1 MNTYLLA
8 LIMIISALLNSSPAQ
23 TPGLEGIWEGKLS
36 AGPNTLR
43 LVFRITKS
51 QQGGLS
57 AQLDSPDQ
65 GATGLPVDTVSLE
78 GNAVRFEMKRFA
90 ALYEA
95 KVDAGFTELTGV
107 WKQGG
112 VELPLVMKRVLSE
125 TKPSRPQEPQKPY
138 PYDEEEVAYDNPKA
152 GIRLAGTL
160 TTPRGKGPFPA
171 VVLITGSGPQDRNE
185 TIFGHKPFMVL
196 ADHLTRNGI
205 AVLRVDDRGVGGS
218 TGNTGTATT
227 EDFTE
232 DVLAGVGFLKTRGL
246 IDPKRIGLIGHS
258 EGGIIAPLAATKST
272 DIAFIVLMAGTGLT
286 GEEILYLQGAL
297 ILKASGAGDQTIEES
312 RKNQERIFSIIKS
325 EKDPK
330 EAEKRLM
337 ELRDEAVA
345 KMTDEQKKAGGEKAA
360 EAQLRGVN
368 TPWFRYF
375 LTYDPKPALTKVKCP
390 VLAVNGER
398 DLQVP
403 YKENLAAIESALK
416 AGRNKNVTIVM
427 LPELNH
433 LFQKAATGSPSEYAR
448 IEETMNPLALKTI
461 SDWIIERT
469 GKR

>member
-1 MNTYLLA
+1 MMNTFLIA
-8 LIMIISALLNSSPAQ
+8 LTMIISAVLYSTSAQ
-23 TPGLEGIWEGKLS
+23 TPGLEGIWEGTLN

-43 LVFRITKS
+43 LVFRITKTPE
-51 QQGGLS
+51 GGLS
-57 AQLDSPDQ
+57 ALLDSPDQ
-65 GATGLPVDTVSLE
+65 GARGLPVDSVSLE
-78 GNAVRFEMKRFA
+78 SGNVRFDMKRFA
-90 ALYEA
+90 ATYEA
-95 KVDAGFTELTGV
+95 KVNADFTELSGT

-112 VELPLVMKRVLSE
+112 AELPLVMKRVLGE
-125 TKPSRPQEPQKPY
+125 TKPNRPQEPRKPY
-138 PYDEEEVAYDNPKA
+138 PYDEEEVAYENPKA
-152 GIRLAGTL
+152 GIKLAATL
-160 TTPRGKGPFPA
+160 TTPRGKGPSPA
-171 VVLITGSGPQDRNE
+171 VILITGSGPQDRNE

-218 TGNTGTATT
+218 TGNISTATT

-232 DVLAGVGFLKTRGL
+232 DVLAGVAFLKTRKE

-297 ILKASGAGDQTIEES
+297 ILKASGANDQAIEES
-312 RKNQERIFSIIKS
+312 RKNQERIFAIIKS

-345 KMTDEQKKAGGEKAA
+345 KMTEEQKKAGGEKAA
-360 EAQLRGVN
+360 EAQLKSVN

-375 LTYDPKPALTKVKCP
+375 LTYDPKPALTRVKCP

-403 YKENLAAIESALK
+403 YKENLEAIETALK
-416 AGRNKNVTIVM
+416 AGGNKDVTIVM

-433 LFQKAATGSPSEYAR
+433 LFQKAATGSPLEYAR

-461 SDWIIERT
+461 SDWIVRQT
-469 GKR
+469 R

>member
-8 LIMIISALLNSSPAQ
+8 LIMIISASLNSSSAQ
-23 TPGLEGIWEGKLS
+23 TSGLEGIWEGKLS

-65 GATGLPVDTVSLE
+65 GATGLPVDTVNLE

-90 ALYEA
+90 ATYEA

-125 TKPSRPQEPQKPY
+125 TKPNRPQEPQKPY

-218 TGNTGTATT
+218 TGNISTATT

-232 DVLAGVGFLKTRGL
+232 DVLAGVGFLKTRKE
-246 IDPKRIGLIGHS
+246 IDTKRIGLIGHS
-258 EGGIIAPLAATKST
+258 EGGIIAPLAATKSS

-286 GEEILYLQGAL
+286 GEEILYMQGAL
-297 ILKASGAGDQTIEES
+297 IVKSTGASEKDVEVS
-312 RKNQERIFSIIKS
+312 RKNQERIFAIIKS
-325 EKDPK
+325 EKDPN

-337 ELRDEAVA
+337 EIRDEAVA
-345 KMTDEQKKAGGEKAA
+345 KMTEEQKKAGADRAA
-360 EAQLRGVN
+360 EAQLKSVN

-375 LTYDPKPALTKVKCP
+375 LTYDPKPALTRVKCP

-403 YKENLAAIESALK
+403 YKENLEAIETALK
-416 AGRNKNVTIVM
+416 AGGNKDVTIVM

-461 SDWIIERT
+461 TDWIIKRT
-469 GKR
+469 GQR

>member
-1 MNTYLLA
+1 MKRNLIA
-8 LIMIISALLNSSPAQ
+8 LILIISAFQNSSPAQ
-23 TPGLEGIWEGKLS
+23 TPGLEGIWEGTLNI
-36 AGPNTLR
+36 GPTTLR

-65 GATGLPVDTVSLE
+65 GATGLPVDAISLE
-78 GNAVRFEMKRFA
+78 GSAVRFEMKRFA

-95 KVDAGFTELTGV
+95 TVNAGFTELTGT

-125 TKPSRPQEPQKPY
+125 TKPNRPQEPRKPY
-138 PYDEEEVAYDNPKA
+138 PYDEEEVGYENPKA

-171 VVLITGSGPQDRNE
+171 VILITGSGPQDRNE

-218 TGNTGTATT
+218 TGNISSTTT

-232 DVLAGVGFLKTRGL
+232 DVLAGVGFLKTRSL
-246 IDPKRIGLIGHS
+246 IDQKRIGLIGHS
-258 EGGIIAPLAATKST
+258 EGGIIAPLAATKSP

-297 ILKASGAGDQTIEES
+297 IAKASGLGDQAIEES
-312 RKNQERIFSIIKS
+312 RKNQERIFTIIKS

-330 EAEKRLM
+330 EAEKKLM
-337 ELRDEAVA
+337 VIRDEEVA
-345 KMTDEQKKAGGEKAA
+345 KMTEEQKKSGGDKAV
-360 EAQLRGVN
+360 EAQLRSVN

-375 LTYDPKPALTKVKCP
+375 LTYDPKPALTRVKCP

-403 YKENLAAIESALK
+403 HRENLAAIESALK
-416 AGRNKNVTIVM
+416 AGGNRDVTIVM

-433 LFQKAATGSPSEYAR
+433 LFQKATTGSPSEYAR

-461 SDWIIERT
+461 SDWIVKHT
-469 GKR
+469 K